1 MDVRNKGAL
10 AVIAVIAAVVVV
22 VVAASIDSWRGR
34 SNPSML
40 NQGPT
45 NQPMQSRPPA

>member
-22 VVAASIDSWRGR
+22 VVAASIDTWRGR
-34 SNPSML
+34 SNPSMT
-40 NQGPT
+40 NEGPA
-45 NQPMQSRPPA
+45 NQPMRARPPA